1 MRRVAAPIALLL
13 ALASF
18 APADECAVNGIPLF
32 GRVQFVE
39 AFPDLTVQVV
49 DAFPDLRVQM
59 VEAFPDACGEWQE
72 VTSFPDFTVQIVDA
86 FPDLT
91 IQFVDA
97 FPGVPEN
104 GGDGGGVWF
113 DNTDDGDDDTVT
125 PAEGGEPESE
135 DDVDAPGVCGG

>member
-1 MRRVAAPIALLL
+1 MRRVAAPILILL

-18 APADECAVNGIPLF
+18 APADECSVNGISLF
-32 GRVQFVE
+32 GHVQFVE
-39 AFPDLTVQVV
+39 AFQDLSVQVV

-59 VEAFPDACGEWQE
+59 VEAFPDVCGEWQE
-72 VTSFPDFTVQIVDA
+72 VADFPDFTVQIVDVFA
-86 FPDLT
+86 DLT

-97 FPGVPEN
+97 FPGFPDS

-113 DNTDDGDDDTVT
+113 DDQDDGDDGAAT
-125 PAEGGEPESE
+125 PTEGDEPESE